1 MKIKVGKR
9 FNFYIL
15 IDQAVSN
22 NRRVFF
28 GDTIVLLGLI
38 LLGLGVAGIDIRHP
52 RIQIGRGWG
61 LIELEISLLVVYLA
75 GYGR

>member
-1 MKIKVGKR
+1 M
-9 FNFYIL
+9 

-28 GDTIVLLGLI
+28 GDTVVLLGLI

-52 RIQIGRGWG
+52 RIERGGG
-61 LIELEISLLVVYLA
+61 LIELEISLLVGYLDS
-75 GYGR
+75 YG

>member
-52 RIQIGRGWG
+52 RIEG
-61 LIELEISLLVVYLA
+61 ELEISLLVGYLD
-75 GYGR
+75 GYG